1 MSVSPGATSDRRG
14 GLPPLD
20 TAGILWL
27 AAIDRVPILERIEWV
42 AMMEKRV
49 AEINARRA
57 TYDGDPPG
65 AGWQE

>member
-1 MSVSPGATSDRRG
+1 
-14 GLPPLD
+14 LPPLD